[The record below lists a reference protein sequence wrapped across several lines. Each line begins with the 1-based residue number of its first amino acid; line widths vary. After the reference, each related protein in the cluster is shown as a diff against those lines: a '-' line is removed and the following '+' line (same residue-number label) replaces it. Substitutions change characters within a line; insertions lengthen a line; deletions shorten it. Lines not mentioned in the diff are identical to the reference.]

1 MIVWIRYWIT
11 RVSSCCDKFSLNI
24 SLKQKNFI
32 QLIQSKSLGVPIKH
46 KDEIFAC
53 LNRTNEMYTVNI
65 NVDYHISER
74 RDSGVFLWWSFRD
87 PRVGLDDPWGFLPTW
102 IFYDSI
108 ETKKS
113 SHLLKGAWS
122 PKWRTQKTWIQLNST
137 QQSHSWDIIFLPV
150 FASELQ
156 TPGIHFLLLLLSCY
170 HKRWRFINSIVT
182 KELPLYIPSTKQ
194 PLDCSF

>member
-87 PRVGLDDPWGFLPTW
+87 PRVGLDDP
-102 IFYDSI
+102 
-108 ETKKS
+108 
-113 SHLLKGAWS
+113 
-122 PKWRTQKTWIQLNST
+122 
-137 QQSHSWDIIFLPV
+137 
-150 FASELQ
+150 
-156 TPGIHFLLLLLSCY
+156 
-170 HKRWRFINSIVT
+170 
-182 KELPLYIPSTKQ
+182 
-194 PLDCSF
+194 